1 MPRLNQENK
10 HYGVFTNSEGKPRES
25 FISWDKVKKGWIIHD
40 TVTGRALIPTAF
52 RSVYKMVE
60 AKVKFTLSGKCDKI
74 EKVVKKPETKELA
87 TV

>member
-10 HYGVFTNSEGKPRES
+10 HYGVFTNSEGKTREA
-25 FISWDKVKKGWIIHD
+25 FISFDRAKKGWIVRD
-40 TVTGRALIPTAF
+40 AVTGRALIQTAF
-52 RSVYKMVE
+52 EAVYKMVE